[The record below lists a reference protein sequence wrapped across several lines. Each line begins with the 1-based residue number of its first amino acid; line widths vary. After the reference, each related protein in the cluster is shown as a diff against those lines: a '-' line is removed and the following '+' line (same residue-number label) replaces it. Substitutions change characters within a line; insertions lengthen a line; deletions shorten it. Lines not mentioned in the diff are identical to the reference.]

1 MSVQRIATRYAKSIL
16 DLALEQGNL
25 ETVLEDMKGLLEMS
39 KHRELLLLFKSPIV
53 SLDKKRAVF
62 KSLFDPNFSALT
74 TAFIH
79 LVLTK
84 RREELLPEI
93 AEEFVTQYKLFK
105 GITNVTITTATPL
118 NEAALAEIKAKLLAS
133 DITAKEL
140 EITQKVNPELLGGF
154 VIEVGDKLFDNSIS
168 FKLNKLSKQFKSK
181 DFIKA
186 I

>member
-1 MSVQRIATRYAKSIL
+1 MTQQTC
-16 DLALEQGNL
+16 
-25 ETVLEDMKGLLEMS
+25 LLEKFAAVARAIKRTS
-39 KHRELLLLFKSPIV
+39 RQTTYHRNT
-53 SLDKKRAVF
+53 KK
-62 KSLFDPNFSALT
+62 
-74 TAFIH
+74 IY
-79 LVLTK
+79 LTK

-118 NEAALAEIKAKLLAS
+118 NDAALAEIKAKLLAS